1 MYYDIYVAEVY
12 NGSLLDEAELY
23 NSKQTDMKNSIKSVI
38 DFIKEHYSGCIYNQI
53 KSITEVKTKL
63 ENDNYYKFKDFDGHT
78 LIFILRKWD
87 GGWLRNRD
95 IVTGIDVYEEEI
107 KDEDYES

>member
-23 NSKQTDMKNSIKSVI
+23 NSKQTDIDDSIKSVI

-53 KSITEVKTKL
+53 KSLNEIKIKL
-63 ENDNYYKFKDFDGHT
+63 KKENFYKFKDFDGHT
-78 LIFILRKWD
+78 LIFILRKWE